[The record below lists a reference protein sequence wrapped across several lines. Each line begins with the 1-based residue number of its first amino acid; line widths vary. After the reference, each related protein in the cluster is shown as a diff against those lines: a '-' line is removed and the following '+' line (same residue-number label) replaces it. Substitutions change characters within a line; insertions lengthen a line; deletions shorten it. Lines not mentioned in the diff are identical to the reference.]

1 MIGQPIALV
10 LGGTSPHKL
19 LVDKL
24 HERGYYVVLVDYLV
38 NPPAKCVADEHIQAS
53 TLDKEKV
60 LAIAKEKCASL
71 VISTCIDQANSVCCY
86 VAEKLNLPH
95 PYSYETSLYVTNK
108 GLMKKRMK
116 KYDVPSSPF
125 ILTKNVA
132 GIDWGE
138 VTFPCVVKPVD
149 CNSSKGVHRAD
160 SVEETKPFVEE
171 AIRLSQ
177 TDEAIIEDFCPG
189 DEIQVD
195 CVALDND
202 ADVLMTRS
210 KVKMQWG
217 EGAVLNS
224 VGSMVPAQISEKIF
238 PELKRIAQNIVRGF
252 GLRNTPFFY
261 QAIVTGDRVN
271 VLEFAPR
278 VGGGLSYYMI
288 KNFVGFDAVDA
299 VVDSFLGIPISR
311 SYHAPEKLY
320 RTCLLYAKPCTF
332 DHIEGMMEL
341 KAKGVIKESFI
352 TKAKGDVI
360 DGDMRSSNRV
370 GSCVVEGN
378 DMEELQERVSRF
390 YRHIRVIDIHG
401 NNMAILPS

>member
-1 MIGQPIALV
+1 MVRPIALV
-10 LGGTSPHKL
+10 LGGTAPHKL
-19 LVDKL
+19 LVEKL
-24 HERGYYVVLVDYLV
+24 HERGYYVMLVDYLD
-38 NPPAKCVADEHIQAS
+38 NPPAKRVADEHIQAS
-53 TLDKEKV
+53 TLDKERV
-60 LAIAKEKCASL
+60 LEIAKEKHANL

-108 GLMKKRMK
+108 GLMKTRMK
-116 KYDVPSSPF
+116 EFEVPSSPF
-125 ILTKNVA
+125 ILTKNIATV
-132 GIDWGE
+132 DWNK
-138 VTFPCVVKPVD
+138 VSFPCVVKPVD

-160 SVEETKPFVEE
+160 SVEEAKPFVEE

-195 CVALDND
+195 CVALADD
-202 ADVLMTRS
+202 ADVVMTRS

-224 VGSMVPAQISEKIF
+224 VGSIVPAQIPERLQS
-238 PELKRIAQNIVRGF
+238 ELKRIAQNIAKGF
-252 GLRNTPFFY
+252 GLCNTPFFY
-261 QAIVTGDRVN
+261 QAIVTDDKVN

-288 KNFVGFDAVDA
+288 KNFVGFDAVEA
-299 VVDSFLGIPISR
+299 AVDSFLGESVSR
-311 SYHAPEKLY
+311 SYHAPEMVY

-332 DHIEGMMEL
+332 DHIEGMEEL
-341 KAKGVIKESFI
+341 KAEGTIKEMFI

-370 GSCVVEGN
+370 GSCVVEGRT
-378 DMEELQERVSRF
+378 MEELQERLTRF
-390 YRHIRVIDIHG
+390 YNHVKVIDING
-401 NNMAILPS
+401 NNMAIMPN

>member
-1 MIGQPIALV
+1 MEKPVALV
-10 LGGTSPHKL
+10 LGGTAPHVL
-19 LVDKL
+19 LVNKL
-24 HERGYYVVLVDYLV
+24 HERGYYVVLVDYLD
-38 NPPAKCVADEHIQAS
+38 NPPAKRVADEHVQAS
-53 TLDKEKV
+53 TLDKERV
-60 LAIAKEKCASL
+60 LEIAKEKHANL

-108 GLMKKRMK
+108 GLMKTRMK
-116 KYDVPSSPF
+116 EFDVPSSPF
-125 ILTKNVA
+125 ILTKDVSNVYWNQVA
-132 GIDWGE
+132 
-138 VTFPCVVKPVD
+138 FPCVVKPVD

-160 SVEETKPFVEE
+160 SIEEAKPYVEE

-177 TDEAIIEDFCPG
+177 TNEAIIEDFCTG

-195 CVALDND
+195 CVALDDD
-202 ADVLMTRS
+202 ADVVMTRS

-224 VGSMVPAQISEKIF
+224 VGSIVPAQVPEKLNA
-238 PELKRIAQNIVRGF
+238 ELKRIAQNIAKGF
-252 GLRNTPFFY
+252 NLHNTPFFY
-261 QAIVTGDRVN
+261 QAIVSGDKVN

-288 KNFVGFDAVDA
+288 KNFVGFDAVEA
-299 VVDSFLGIPISR
+299 AVDSFLGQPVSR
-311 SYHAPEKLY
+311 SYHAPDMIY

-332 DHIEGMMEL
+332 DHIEGMEEL
-341 KAKGVIKESFI
+341 KAKGTIKELFI

-370 GSCVVEGN
+370 GSCVVEGST
-378 DMEELQERVSRF
+378 MEELQQRLSRF
-390 YRHIRVIDIHG
+390 YSHVKVVDING
-401 NNMAILPS
+401 NNMAVMPN

>member
-1 MIGQPIALV
+1 MEQPIALV
-10 LGGTSPHKL
+10 LGGTAPHKL
-19 LVDKL
+19 LVEKL
-24 HERGYYVVLVDYLV
+24 HKRGYYVVLVDYLD
-38 NPPAKCVADEHIQAS
+38 NPPAKRVADEHVQAS
-53 TLDKEKV
+53 TLDKVRV
-60 LAIAKEKCASL
+60 LKIAKEKHANL

-108 GLMKKRMK
+108 GLMKTRMK
-116 KYDVPSSPF
+116 EFDVPSSPF
-125 ILTKNVA
+125 ILTKDLST
-132 GIDWGE
+132 IDWSQ

-149 CNSSKGVHRAD
+149 CNSSKGVRRAD
-160 SVEETKPFVEE
+160 SIEEAKPYVDE

-177 TDEAIIEDFCPG
+177 TNEAIIEDFCPG

-195 CVALDND
+195 CVALDGD
-202 ADVLMTRS
+202 ADVVMTRS

-224 VGSMVPAQISEKIF
+224 VGSIVPAQIPDKLND
-238 PELKRIAQNIVRGF
+238 ELKRIAQNIAQGF

-261 QAIVTGDRVN
+261 QAIVTGNKVN

-288 KNFVGFDAVDA
+288 KNFVGFDAVEA
-299 VVDSFLGIPISR
+299 AVDSFLGQSISR
-311 SYHAPEKLY
+311 NYHAPDMIY

-332 DHIEGMMEL
+332 DHIDGMEEL
-341 KAKGVIKESFI
+341 KAEGTIKELFI

-370 GSCVVEGN
+370 GSCVVEGRT
-378 DMEELQERVSRF
+378 MEELQQRLSRF
-390 YRHIRVIDIHG
+390 YSHVKVVDING
-401 NNMAILPS
+401 NNMAIMPN